1 MSTYN
6 KAKVQGGESVVGVV
20 FVAMGGGEMVVENAV
35 GAGEDVV
42 TMVKGT
48 PSVLDETLLLK
59 AENTLLLRLT
69 KDCTPVRSLPIGR
82 RKSQQ
87 LMKS

>member
-1 MSTYN
+1 MPTYN

-20 FVAMGGGEMVVENAV
+20 FVVMGGGVMVVEIAFV
-35 GAGEDVV
+35 AGEDVV

-69 KDCTPVRSLPIGR
+69 EACTPSALCRSVDA
-82 RKSQQ
+82 KANS
-87 LMKS
+87 